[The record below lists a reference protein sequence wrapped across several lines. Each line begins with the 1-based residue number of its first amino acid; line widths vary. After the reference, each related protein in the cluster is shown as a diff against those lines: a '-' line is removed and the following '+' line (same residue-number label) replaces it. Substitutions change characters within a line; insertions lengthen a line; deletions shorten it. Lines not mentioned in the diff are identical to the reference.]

1 MQSHVLIITSLSIRT
16 FSTMSWWFK
25 PVVPAVEAVLTI
37 ELLGKFH
44 YLHVLMCSFK
54 FSLYLLWGAI
64 YS

>member
-1 MQSHVLIITSLSIRT
+1 ML
-16 FSTMSWWFK
+16 WWFK
-25 PVVPAVEAVLTI
+25 PVAPSVEAVLTA
-37 ELLGKFH
+37 ELLGKLH